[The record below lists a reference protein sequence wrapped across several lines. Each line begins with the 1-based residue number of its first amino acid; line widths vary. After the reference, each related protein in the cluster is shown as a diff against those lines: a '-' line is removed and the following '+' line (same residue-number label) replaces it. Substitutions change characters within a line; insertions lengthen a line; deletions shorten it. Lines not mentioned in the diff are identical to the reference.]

1 MKTLPS
7 TRQHHY
13 GYLADGTEITLVE
26 LRNSNGIEIDI
37 IGYGGIIT
45 RLLTA
50 DKNGQFTDIV
60 LGLDDLDSYVKSSPY
75 FGALIGRYGNRIAK
89 GKFSLQGKTYQLDT
103 NDGENHLHGG
113 VQGFDKKVWKM
124 APFVTEHSAG
134 VVMSLVSPDG
144 DQGYPGKLTTEVVY
158 ELTNEDE
165 LDIRFNATTD
175 KPTIVNLT
183 QHSYFNLAGKGT
195 IVDHQLMIKADS
207 ITPVDKGL
215 IPTGELTDVAN
226 TPFDFRQLKAIGK
239 QINEDNQQLAYGLGY
254 DHNFVLADKGKGEMS
269 LAARVVE
276 PTSGRILEVHSE
288 EPAVQFYS
296 GNFLDGSLSGKG
308 RTFAH
313 RSGFCLEPQ
322 HYPDSPNHS
331 NFPST
336 TLLPG
341 ETYQTRI
348 SYRFLTTSQQ
358 LS

>member
-1 MKTLPS
+1 
-7 TRQHHY
+7 
-13 GYLADGTEITLVE
+13 
-26 LRNSNGIEIDI
+26 
-37 IGYGGIIT
+37 
-45 RLLTA
+45 
-50 DKNGQFTDIV
+50 
-60 LGLDDLDSYVKSSPY
+60 
-75 FGALIGRYGNRIAK
+75 
-89 GKFSLQGKTYQLDT
+89 QLDT

-296 GNFLDGSLSGKG
+296 G
-308 RTFAH
+308 
-313 RSGFCLEPQ
+313 
-322 HYPDSPNHS
+322 
-331 NFPST
+331 
-336 TLLPG
+336 
-341 ETYQTRI
+341 
-348 SYRFLTTSQQ
+348 
-358 LS
+358 